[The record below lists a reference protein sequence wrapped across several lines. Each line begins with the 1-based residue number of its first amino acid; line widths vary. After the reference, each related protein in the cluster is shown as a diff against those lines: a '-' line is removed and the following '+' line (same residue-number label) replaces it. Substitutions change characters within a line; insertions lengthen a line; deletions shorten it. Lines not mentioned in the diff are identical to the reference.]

1 MPELPE
7 VEVVRR
13 GLETAVSHRTIA
25 AVRVLDPRVL
35 RRHVG
40 GPDDFATTA
49 AGRTV
54 QAVRRRGKYL
64 WLPLADGDAVVAH
77 LGMSGQFRVDDPS
90 QPLPAHCRV
99 VLRFAD
105 DGPELRYADQRMFGS
120 LWVAADGAAG
130 PAELA
135 HIAAD
140 LFDPELDPAALVRS
154 IRSRSS
160 GIKRVLLN
168 QEVVSG
174 IGNIYADEAL
184 WTAKIHYDTPA
195 NRLSAQRVNRLLDA
209 ATAVMSAALAEGGT
223 SFDALYVNVNGSSGY
238 FGRSLAAYGRADLP
252 CLRCGTPII
261 REAFTNRSS
270 YRCPRCQP
278 RPRVA
283 GE

>member
-13 GLETAVSHRTIA
+13 GLESCITDRSIA

-40 GPDDFATTA
+40 GAEDFAA
-49 AGRTV
+49 SASGRTV

-64 WLPLADGDAVVAH
+64 WLPLTDGDAVVAH
-77 LGMSGQFRVDDPS
+77 LGMSGQFRVDDPD
-90 QPLPAHCRV
+90 QPLPTHCRV
-99 VLRFAD
+99 VMSFAD
-105 DGPELRYADQRMFGS
+105 GGPELRYADQRMFGS
-120 LWVAADGAAG
+120 LWLSADGAAG
-130 PAELA
+130 PPELA

-140 LFDPELDPAALVRS
+140 LFDPELDTTALNRS
-154 IRSRSS
+154 IRSRNS

-184 WTAKIHYDTPA
+184 WAAKLHYDTPA
-195 NRLSAQRVNRLLDA
+195 NRLSSQQVGRLLDA

-238 FGRSLAAYGRADLP
+238 FGRSLAAYGRTDLP
-252 CLRCGTPII
+252 CLRCGTPIV

-270 YRCPRCQP
+270 FRCPRCQP